1 MTIETP
7 NECMT
12 AAQATAL
19 LRNGF
24 NCQVETDDPAKFPAQ
39 FHVGDRVRA
48 KVMHPKTYTRLPR
61 YVRGKVGTIAKDH
74 GVFVFPDTVGQ
85 KLDTKPQHVYSV
97 RFAAHELWG
106 PDAPANDA
114 LFIDLFDDH
123 LEAVR

>member
-1 MTIETP
+1 MTITPP

-12 AAQATAL
+12 AEQAVAL
-19 LRNGF
+19 LRDGA
-24 NCQVETDDPAKFPAQ
+24 NCQAENDSPAK

-74 GVFVFPDTVGQ
+74 GVFVFPDTIGQ
-85 KLDTKPQHVYSV
+85 RLDTKPQHVYSV
-97 RFAAHELWG
+97 RFTAHELWG
-106 PDAPANDA
+106 PDAPENDA

-123 LEAVR
+123 LELAN